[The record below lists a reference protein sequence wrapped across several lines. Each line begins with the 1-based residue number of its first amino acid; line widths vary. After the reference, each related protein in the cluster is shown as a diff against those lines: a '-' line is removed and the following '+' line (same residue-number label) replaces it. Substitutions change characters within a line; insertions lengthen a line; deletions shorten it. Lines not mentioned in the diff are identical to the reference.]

1 VKVVVTRI
9 GQDGT
14 VWRRMINTAERPDGD
29 RWETHVT
36 NALAAEPP
44 PYRPVTGSPVC
55 HVRVDDHVVLV
66 AEQDLDGPLRDLAT
80 AVLAVGD
87 AYSPRARRTAAPEKY
102 GCGTAPRPDRQWKL

>member
-44 PYRPVTGSPVC
+44 PYRPAAGSPVC

-87 AYSPRARRTAAPEKY
+87 AV
-102 GCGTAPRPDRQWKL
+102 